1 MAATYT
7 SQQTVDAID
16 NAIYALTVRGHQS
29 YSLHGRMVTKLDLAE
44 LRKTRDYYQGLVN
57 ASAGT
62 RYDSLA
68 AFRRPV

>member
-7 SQQTVDAID
+7 PQQIVDAID
-16 NAIYALTVRGHQS
+16 DAIYALTVRGHQS
-29 YSLHGRMVTKLDLAE
+29 YALHGRAVTRLDLAE
-44 LRKTRDYYQGLVN
+44 LRETRGYYQGLVN